1 MAGLREP
8 GASQMPVNAAH
19 RKEPAAHPPLP
30 PPHQFSLWGPLRGLG
45 LWRVL
50 GHLWQEM
57 WRTNL
62 SLLASALAF
71 YGLLSTFPA
80 LIVVITSFA
89 LLADRAYVAWLISGL
104 HGILPEEAWRLV
116 ALELKSLV
124 GSPNPQLGAGLIVS
138 LVIAMWSSHSASASV
153 MEALNRIYRT
163 HEERSLLGYHAVAFA
178 FTIGGLCFGLLALAA
193 VAVIPAFVAW
203 LSVPTPLAHLLS
215 FIRWPVLA
223 PFMLAAFVV
232 LYRYAPYRREP
243 HWLRILVGASAATIL
258 CLLGSGLFSFYVGHF
273 GSYDRTY
280 GSIGAV
286 IVLLMWFY
294 VSAYA
299 TLLGALL
306 DAEMGRRIHPR
317 PPRQHHPND

>member
-1 MAGLREP
+1 
-8 GASQMPVNAAH
+8 MPVNTAQH
-19 RKEPAAHPPLP
+19 KKP
-30 PPHQFSLWGPLRGLG
+30 PPAQAPPPAPPPRPPQPHRVSLWGPLRGLG

-57 WRTNL
+57 IRTNV

-71 YGLLSTFPA
+71 YGLLSTFPS
-80 LIVVITSFA
+80 LVVVITSFA
-89 LLADRAYVAWLISGL
+89 LLANRAYVAWIMSGL
-104 HGILPEEAWRLV
+104 RGILPDEAWGLV
-116 ALELKSLV
+116 AQELKSLV
-124 GSPNPQLGAGLIVS
+124 GAPNPQLGAGLLVS
-138 LVIAMWSSHSASASV
+138 LAIAMWSSHSASASV

-163 HEERSLLGYHAVAFA
+163 QEERSLLGYHAVAFA
-178 FTIGGLCFGLLALAA
+178 FTVGGLCFGLLALAA
-193 VAVIPAFVAW
+193 VAVIPAVVAW
-203 LSVPTPLAHLLS
+203 LALPPPLAQLLS

-223 PFMLAAFVV
+223 TFMLAAFAV

-243 HWLRILVGASAATIL
+243 HWLRIMVGAAVATVL
-258 CLLGSGLFSFYVGHF
+258 CLLGGALFSIYVGRF
-273 GSYDRTY
+273 DSYDRTY

-306 DAEMGRRIHPR
+306 DAEMGRRVHSHHSL
-317 PPRQHHPND
+317 HHPDD

>member
-1 MAGLREP
+1 MSRDRE
-8 GASQMPVNAAH
+8 ASWKPVNTAEH
-19 RKEPAAHPPLP
+19 KERAPAPSSPHP
-30 PPHQFSLWGPLRGLG
+30 PPHHVSLWGPLHGLG

-57 WRTNL
+57 WRTNV

-89 LLADRAYVAWLISGL
+89 MMANRAYVAWLMSGL
-104 HGILPEEAWRLV
+104 HGILPGEAWGLV
-116 ALELKSLV
+116 AQELKSLV
-124 GSPNPQLGAGLIVS
+124 GAPNPQLGASLLVS
-138 LVIAMWSSHSASASV
+138 LAIAMWSSHSASASV

-163 HEERSLLGYHAVAFA
+163 QEERGILAYHAIAFA

-193 VAVIPAFVAW
+193 VAVVPAFVAW
-203 LSVPTPLAHLLS
+203 LALPSPLAQLLS

-223 PFMLAAFVV
+223 PFMLAAFAV

-243 HWLRILVGASAATIL
+243 HWLRILVGAAAATVL
-258 CLLGSGLFSFYVGHF
+258 CLLGSGLFSFYVGHV

-286 IVLLMWFY
+286 IVLMMWFY
-294 VSAYA
+294 VCAYA

-306 DAEMGRRIHPR
+306 DAEMGRYGHPR
-317 PPRQHHPND
+317 R